1 MKRLHYVILCLVA
14 LLTAT
19 SSMAQRN
26 PDANRDG
33 VLRILA
39 IGNSFSDDGMEYLPK
54 LLYHLKIENVEV
66 ARLYVGG
73 CSLKQHAEFYEQGK
87 APYKFYRL
95 EAGEN
100 KWVTSEG
107 ESLKNAL
114 EMGEWDIITMQQ
126 VSGDSG
132 KYESYQPW
140 LEKLIAIV
148 REAQPKAHLAWH
160 MTWAYGTESTHGAF
174 PKYNRDQEQMYN
186 EIVGAVKQV
195 MEHTDCFD
203 YIIPTGTA
211 IQMLRQTPINNTP
224 KDLTRDGF
232 HLGYGVGRYA
242 AACVWYET
250 LIKPFTHKT
259 MLSNGLFV
267 MKGDQ
272 YADRYIAAYCEQAAA
287 MATKKPFKVRP
298 IKSVYRLATKPL
310 NNIYFVMDIDRLVE
324 DKDAYLK
331 EVKPFIK
338 RVIKTWSM
346 EEVITAEKQ

>member
-1 MKRLHYVILCLVA
+1 MKRLLCMTLCLVA
-14 LLTAT
+14 VLTAT
-19 SSMAQRN
+19 SVSAQRN

-73 CSLKQHAEFYEQGK
+73 CSLKQHVEFYEQEK
-87 APYKFYRL
+87 SPYQFYRST
-95 EAGEN
+95 AGEN
-100 KWVTSEG
+100 AWVKSEG

-114 EMGEWDIITMQQ
+114 QMGEWDIITMQQ
-126 VSGDSG
+126 VSGQSG
-132 KYESYQPW
+132 KYETYKPY
-140 LEKLIAIV
+140 LEKLVAIV

-160 MTWAYGTESTHGAF
+160 MTWAYGTESTHGDF
-174 PKYNRDQEQMYN
+174 PKYNRDQLQMYN
-186 EIVGAVKQV
+186 EIRATAKQ
-195 MEHTDCFD
+195 MLKENDCFD
-203 YIIPTGTA
+203 YLIPTGTA
-211 IQMLRQTPINNTP
+211 IQMLRNTPINNTP

-259 MLSNGLFV
+259 MLGNGLFV

-272 YADRYIAAYCEQAAA
+272 YADRYAAVYCERAAV
-287 MATKKPFKVRP
+287 MVSKKPFDVRP
-298 IKSVYRLATKPL
+298 IKSVYRLVSKPL
-310 NNIYFVMDIDRLVE
+310 SHVYIVMDTDRLA
-324 DKDAYLK
+324 KDEEAYMK
-331 EVKPFIK
+331 KVRPYIK
-338 RVIKTWSM
+338 RIFTSTIID
-346 EEVITAEKQ
+346 EVLNSNK

>member
-14 LLTAT
+14 VLMAT
-19 SSMAQRN
+19 SVSAQRN

-54 LLYHLKIENVEV
+54 LLEHLNIENVEV

-73 CSLKQHAEFYEQGK
+73 CSLKQHVEFYEQEK
-87 APYKFYRL
+87 SPYQFYHST
-95 EAGEN
+95 AGEN
-100 KWVTSEG
+100 KWVKTKG

-114 EMGEWDIITMQQ
+114 QMGEWDIITMQQ
-126 VSGDSG
+126 VSGQSG
-132 KYESYQPW
+132 KYESYKPY
-140 LEKLIAIV
+140 LEKLVAIV

-160 MTWAYGTESTHGAF
+160 MTWAYGTESTHGDF
-174 PKYNRDQEQMYN
+174 PKYNSDQEQMYN
-186 EIVGAVKQV
+186 EIRSTVQQMLK
-195 MEHTDCFD
+195 EYDYFD
-203 YIIPTGTA
+203 YLIPTGTA
-211 IQMLRQTPINNTP
+211 VQMLRQTPINNTP

-250 LIKPFTHKT
+250 LIKPFTHQT
-259 MLSNGLFV
+259 MLGNGLFV

-272 YADRYIAAYCEQAAA
+272 YADRYIAAYCERAAV
-287 MATKKPFKVRP
+287 MVTKKPFDVRP

-310 NNIYFVMDIDRLVE
+310 NNIYFVFDIDKLVE
-324 DKDAYLK
+324 DKEAYLK
-331 EVKPFIK
+331 SVKPFARRIVQDWK
-338 RVIKTWSM
+338 YNEYLNI
-346 EEVITAEKQ
+346 EK